1 MSVLPETAWTG
12 QAGGVPAAIRR
23 RAESNPE
30 QIAMTFVDYSAEPQG
45 QARDLTYGELD
56 ARVRAV
62 GARLRRITRPG
73 ARAAILCPTGVDFIV
88 GFAACLYSGV
98 IAVPLSAPASYRH
111 NDRIALAMDDCGCDV
126 AITPRSVRET
136 VAGMPLSAPVRIICP
151 DEADLD
157 PATPWA
163 PVRSGPGETAYL
175 QYTSGSTRRPAGV
188 RVTHRNMA
196 VAASQSVAGLRLD
209 ERSTIVS
216 WSPFFHDLG
225 LVFGVILPLA
235 LGFPAVQM
243 TPLAFVREPLRW
255 LRLLSDY
262 AATHMLC
269 PDFGFD
275 MCVDRVPAEERTGLD
290 LSRLVFAGN
299 GAEPVRARSLARFT
313 EAFAPCGFRACA
325 HTPVYGLAE
334 ATFIVTHVRVD
345 QEPPVRTFDRAELN
359 AGRVERIEDGD
370 TRGLT
375 MVGCG
380 SPVDQDVRIVDAA
393 TGLQA
398 GPEDVGEIW
407 VRGENVCA
415 GYWAQDE
422 HAVFDAVLNG
432 DEGWLRTGDLG
443 FFHGDSLFIAGRR
456 KDLIIIDGR
465 NHHPNDIELT
475 VEEEVPA
482 VRSGNVA
489 AFSIDTG
496 EKERVVI
503 AAEVRRDENPDL
515 GKLRAMV
522 RRAVAAHHD
531 VYVHEVVFLR
541 HGTMPKTSSGKLQ
554 RRTCR
559 ERYRRGTLIVVG
571 DGSGSPEGTGRP
583 GTGGQRGTGREPR

>member
-1 MSVLPETAWTG
+1 MSVISETAWTG
-12 QAGGVPAAIRR
+12 QAGGVPAAVRR
-23 RAESNPE
+23 RAESDPE
-30 QIAMTFVDYSAEPQG
+30 QIAMTFVDYSTEPQG
-45 QARDLTYGELD
+45 RTRDLTYGELD

-88 GFAACLYSGV
+88 GFVACLYSGV

-111 NDRIALAMDDCGCDV
+111 NDRMALAMDDCGCEV
-126 AITPRSVRET
+126 AITPRAVRET
-136 VAGMPLSAPVRIICP
+136 VAEIPLAAPVRIICP
-151 DEADLD
+151 DEAEPD
-157 PATPWA
+157 PAAPWA
-163 PVRSGPGETAYL
+163 PVRPQPGATAYL

-196 VAASQSVAGLRLD
+196 AAASQSVTGLRLD
-209 ERSTIVS
+209 EHSTIVS

-235 LGFPAVQM
+235 IGFPAVHM
-243 TPLAFVREPLRW
+243 TPLAFVREPRRW

-275 MCVDRVPAEERTGLD
+275 MCVDRIPVKERAGLD
-290 LSRLVFAGN
+290 LSRLFYAGN

-313 EAFAPCGFRACA
+313 EAFAPCGFRASA

-334 ATFIVTHVRVD
+334 ATFIVTAVRVD
-345 QEPPVRTFDRAELN
+345 REPPVCSFDRAELN
-359 AGRVERIEDGD
+359 AGRVRRVDDTD

-380 SPVDQDVRIVDAA
+380 SPVGQDVRIVDAA
-393 TGLQA
+393 TGRQA
-398 GPEDVGEIW
+398 GPDDVGEIW

-422 HAVFDAVLNG
+422 RAEEVFDAVLNG

-443 FFHGDSLFIAGRR
+443 FVYGDSLFIAGRR

-465 NHHPNDIELT
+465 NHYPTDIELT

-482 VRSGNVA
+482 VRSGNVV

-496 EKERVVI
+496 EKEQVVI
-503 AAEVRRDENPDL
+503 VAEIRRDENADL
-515 GKLRAMV
+515 GRLRAMV

-554 RRTCR
+554 RRNCR
-559 ERYRRGTLIVVG
+559 DRYQRGTLIAAG
-571 DGSGSPEGTGRP
+571 DGSGSPEGTG
-583 GTGGQRGTGREPR
+583 